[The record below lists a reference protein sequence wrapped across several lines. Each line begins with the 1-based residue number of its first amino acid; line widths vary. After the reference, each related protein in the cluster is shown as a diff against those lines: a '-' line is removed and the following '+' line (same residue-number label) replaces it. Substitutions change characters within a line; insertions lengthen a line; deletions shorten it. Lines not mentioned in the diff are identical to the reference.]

1 MTLTRLIIALV
12 FTLLAAPCVAQ
23 PVFPP
28 GSRIGITPAPG
39 MTPSTSFQG
48 FEDRAKGAML
58 VLTELSVQ
66 SYAKVEQD
74 LSPEQMRAAGMETI
88 ARGDLS
94 LPAGVGTLVVAR
106 QAENGV
112 MMHKWALLT
121 RTGDMTAIVV
131 ATMPEA
137 ARDTY
142 PDAILRAA
150 LASVVI
156 RPKLAAAEMLAILPY
171 TLGDL
176 GGFHVMRTA
185 PDGMAVLTF
194 GPADTSLPVEQ
205 PYFIVAPRAV
215 EPPPQAE
222 RDRFAQRALM
232 TFATR
237 PDQLRIVTSESVR
250 IGGAQGHEIVAQ
262 SKDERTGDELML
274 VQWLRFG
281 GGGLIQMF
289 GIARKDQWA
298 DVLPRMRA
306 VRDGFSLK

>member
-1 MTLTRLIIALV
+1 MALMRLIVVLIL
-12 FTLLAAPCVAQ
+12 TLFAAPCFGQ

-28 GSRIGITPAPG
+28 GSRIGIAPPPG
-39 MTPSTSFQG
+39 MTPSTAFQG
-48 FEDRAKGAML
+48 FEDRARGAML

-74 LSPEQMRAAGMETI
+74 LSPEQMQAAGMEAI
-88 ARGDLS
+88 ARGDLA

-137 ARDTY
+137 ARDAY
-142 PDAILRAA
+142 PDANLRAA

-176 GGFHVMRTA
+176 GGFRIMRTN
-185 PDGMAVLTF
+185 PDGTAVLTF
-194 GPADTSLPVEQ
+194 GPIDTSLPAEQ
-205 PYFIVAPRAV
+205 PYFMMAPRAV
-215 EPPPQAE
+215 GTPPQAE
-222 RDRFAQRALM
+222 HDRFARRAL
-232 TFATR
+232 TAIAR
-237 PDQLRIVTSESVR
+237 PDLRIVSSESIR

-281 GGGLIQMF
+281 PGGLIQMF
-289 GIARKDQWA
+289 GIARRDQWA
-298 DVLPRMRA
+298 DILPRMRA
-306 VRDGFSLK
+306 LRDGFQTK